1 MLVEEREKESGNG
14 GSRGREGGE
23 GRKGSLK
30 CSPGIA
36 KAQLGKKGVCVSVC
50 VYMCVY
56 THIHLYDAHS
66 SCIENLIG

>member
-50 VYMCVY
+50 MCVSIHTY
-56 THIHLYDAHS
+56 TYMMPIPHVLRI
-66 SCIENLIG
+66 